1 MTDNYHLGEILL
13 SYPSEREKLRAF
25 LAENNLQ
32 YEPDLDMAYGIFDA
46 NENLVGCGC
55 AARSLL
61 KCFAVSEELRG
72 QNALGTLLSAL
83 IENRFQRGYFDL
95 FVITRREKAT
105 LFSSCGLRLLAET
118 GALAML
124 ENRPDGPERFAESV
138 LAALPPHDQKTLGA
152 IVMNCNPFTLGH
164 RALVEYATAKVDLLC
179 LFVVEENRSLF
190 PTEVRFQLVKEGV
203 KDLPNVHVFLS
214 GPYMISGNTFPTYFL
229 KAGEDAAALQCELD
243 ATLFAHCL
251 APKLGISV
259 RFVGS
264 EPLDPT
270 TACYNRALREILP
283 PAGILLDELPRR
295 ELGSEP
301 ISASRVRAL
310 LSEKGVCPEVLS
322 LVPPVTA
329 EWLNAH
335 WNELAASKAS
345 S

>member
-25 LAENNLQ
+25 LAENALTC
-32 YEPDLDMAYGIFDA
+32 EPDLDTAYGIFDA

-61 KCFAVSEELRG
+61 KCFAVSEKLRG

-138 LAALPPHDQKTLGA
+138 LTALPPHDKKTVGA

-164 RALVEYATAKVDLLC
+164 RALVEYAAAKVD
-179 LFVVEENRSLF
+179 
-190 PTEVRFQLVKEGV
+190 
-203 KDLPNVHVFLS
+203 
-214 GPYMISGNTFPTYFL
+214 
-229 KAGEDAAALQCELD
+229 
-243 ATLFAHCL
+243 
-251 APKLGISV
+251 
-259 RFVGS
+259 
-264 EPLDPT
+264 
-270 TACYNRALREILP
+270 
-283 PAGILLDELPRR
+283 
-295 ELGSEP
+295 
-301 ISASRVRAL
+301 
-310 LSEKGVCPEVLS
+310 
-322 LVPPVTA
+322 
-329 EWLNAH
+329 
-335 WNELAASKAS
+335 
-345 S
+345 